1 MKHLESNLQQACVK
15 WARLQFPVCRKL
27 LFSVPNGAHL
37 SLMQAKIL
45 KGEGML
51 AGASDLLLLV
61 PKGDV
66 PYLAIEMKTEKG
78 RLSEYQKEFRDAV
91 QEQGGRY
98 EVVRSFEE
106 FRKLIDSY
114 LN

>member
-1 MKHLESNLQQACVK
+1 MRHPESHLQQVCLR
-15 WARLQFPVCRKL
+15 WARLQHPVCRKL
-27 LFSVPNGAHL
+27 LISVPNGAHI

-61 PKGDV
+61 PKDNV

-106 FRKLIDSY
+106 FRKLIDEY
-114 LN
+114 LL